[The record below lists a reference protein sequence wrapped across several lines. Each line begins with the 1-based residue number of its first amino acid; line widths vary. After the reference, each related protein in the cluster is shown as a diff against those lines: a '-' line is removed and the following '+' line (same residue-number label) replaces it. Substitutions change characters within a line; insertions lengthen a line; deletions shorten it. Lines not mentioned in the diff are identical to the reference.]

1 MFYPIIYK
9 IVAIGVF
16 NLVAFTY
23 GDKNVDL
30 SVRSSQVSTRDVSF
44 EGFVIQEEDI
54 YAFILK
60 NDYEDDSKCEKRL
73 EEYCKEL
80 KEMDP
85 ELEKVHTK
93 IKEICGNND
102 KEKCKEIKEK
112 IIKVIEQFNLG
123 IFLNIKYPLF
133 YEHCDKYL
141 PKCFFFSGINSFNVT
156 FDCNYLRYFCYSQ
169 EYKKLK
175 GEIILRAIGN
185 NISNYTDFRKKAKDV
200 CPVLVQQNNNLI
212 IDCLKIER
220 LFLYFNYY
228 ASHFCS
234 SLNNSLNDYELQ
246 EKCHEKLGKC
256 YFIKNGCKKCDELE
270 ELCRKKNITYSPPKE
285 DFSPIE
291 LEETLFKKIDL
302 ENFYKDARNKGLVFG
317 ELKETLDD
325 MLIYLSVTYEGLK
338 EAECRGVL
346 KDNCDFFES
355 LSLEFKKLCQDEKKE
370 KCKDILEVTNRC
382 KKLKKNLYITGF
394 STEFG
399 DNKESKIIIW
409 ENLPTSL
416 NEKECLELTS
426 ECYLM
431 RVACNNFIIAACRNA
446 ILGCYKRRQDLLFI
460 KLIESQLHKEKY
472 ELKSNDEKLKICQK
486 IVMEKCVTLRNTNIR
501 NFLKCLRPKE
511 ICDKVEEILLIQSR
525 DLGQALDKVRD
536 SPKEKDCVELKKDCD
551 GIVGNLDSN
560 NEKCATLKKNCEF
573 LRVAEELKSVFLKE
587 KSNALASLENCLKAL
602 KEKCDRLSK
611 GEEHPLRISCVFK
624 EETCKRI
631 VSEVSSHCVAFK
643 NNIEKHDIVNRSENG
658 NKTLAEEICML
669 WVPYCDQLMENCAD
683 ELKEGNG
690 TVKRVCSQLKVN
702 CKSIIDRL
710 HLEDSLIH
718 KLEGSLSTEE
728 ECEKALGKYCAQSK
742 NTTSHIFDS
751 LCKDESDPTK
761 DSTTELCKKL
771 VEEVRNKCPAL
782 KNGLEKSEKD
792 LEKKKSRFE
801 KVKQEAEESIKEA
814 KSVLSKVKGEGQD
827 ASVSEAEAKAFD
839 ATAKALKLYLELKE
853 NCKGLQPDCS
863 FTKKCP
869 DSKAVCERIEKL
881 CKGVEP
887 LEVKY
892 HYGEKVTEQCTQ
904 VRTTDTW
911 VTSTSLHTTTM
922 TTTPTVTSTL
932 TLTTIRKCKPTRCTT
947 DSSKETQEE
956 EEEDVKPNEAV
967 NIRAS
972 AMLKMMLLGAMMMG
986 IL

>member
-1 MFYPIIYK
+1 MFYPVIYK
-9 IVAIGVF
+9 IIAIGVF

-23 GDKNVDL
+23 GDKNADL
-30 SVRSSQVSTRDVSF
+30 NVKSSQVSTRDVPSKDLVIE
-44 EGFVIQEEDI
+44 EGDI

-60 NDYEDDSKCEKRL
+60 NDYEDDSKCKERL

-80 KEMDP
+80 KEIDP

-93 IKEICGNND
+93 IKEICGDND

-112 IIKVIEQFNLG
+112 IIKVIDEFNSK
-123 IFLNIKYPLF
+123 KYTQMDYF
-133 YEHCDKYL
+133 KVYEHCDNIF
-141 PKCFFFSGINSFNVT
+141 PKCFFYSGINSTNIT
-156 FDCNYLRYFCYSQ
+156 DNCNYLRYLCYSQ
-169 EYKKLK
+169 EYEKLK
-175 GEIILRAIGN
+175 TEIMLKAVGFN
-185 NISNYTDFRKKAKDV
+185 NNDYTDFRIKAKEV
-200 CPVLVQQNNNLI
+200 CPILIQHGNDLI
-212 IDCLKIER
+212 IDCLKIEN
-220 LFLYFNYY
+220 LFKNYLRNY
-228 ASHFCS
+228 VNHFC
-234 SLNNSLNDYELQ
+234 NSLNAVLNDNKLK
-246 EKCHEKLGKC
+246 EKCHERLEKC
-256 YFIKNGCKKCDELE
+256 YFFKDNCDKCDELKE
-270 ELCRKKNITYSPPKE
+270 SCKKKNITYSPPRE

-291 LEETLFKKIDL
+291 SEETLLKRIDL
-302 ENFYKDARNKGLVFG
+302 ENFYKRARNKGLVLG
-317 ELKETLDD
+317 EIKGTLDD

-346 KDNCDFFES
+346 KENCDFFES
-355 LSLEFKKLCQDEKKE
+355 LSLEFKELCLDDKKE
-370 KCKDILEVTNRC
+370 KCKDILEVTNRS

-718 KLEGSLSTEE
+718 ELEGSLSTEE
-728 ECEKALGKYCAQSK
+728 ECEKALGKYY
-742 NTTSHIFDS
+742 
-751 LCKDESDPTK
+751 ESDLTK

-771 VEEVRNKCPAL
+771 VEEVRNKCFAL

-932 TLTTIRKCKPTRCTT
+932 TLTTIRKCKPTKCTT
-947 DSSKETQEE
+947 GSSKETQEE
-956 EEEDVKPNEAV
+956 ENVKLNEGV
-967 NIRAS
+967 SIRAS
-972 AMLKMMLLGAMMMG
+972 AMLKMMLLGVMMMG